1 MRLSIL
7 TSEQGQLDEVA
18 QGHQVLKISR
28 DGVST
33 VFLGNL
39 FQFSVTLKVKKKKK
53 VPFYVQIE
61 LFFIRGNFYLLHII
75 SISQAFSCPWFCL
88 P

>member
-7 TSEQGQLDEVA
+7 TSGQGQLDEVA

-39 FQFSVTLKVKKKKK
+39 FQFSVTLKVKKKKSTFLCSNRI
-53 VPFYVQIE
+53 V
-61 LFFIRGNFYLLHII
+61 LHKGQFL
-75 SISQAFSCPWFCL
+75 STTHHFNQSSV
-88 P
+88 